1 MNDLDIRDFFDAY
14 DRGDPYMRAAI
25 SQLHCKLR
33 YRTPELLTKE
43 ADWYKTW
50 VLGGKRNL
58 TTGKR
63 YDQSSL

>member
-33 YRTPELLTKE
+33 YRAPELLTKE
-43 ADWYKTW
+43 ADSYKTW